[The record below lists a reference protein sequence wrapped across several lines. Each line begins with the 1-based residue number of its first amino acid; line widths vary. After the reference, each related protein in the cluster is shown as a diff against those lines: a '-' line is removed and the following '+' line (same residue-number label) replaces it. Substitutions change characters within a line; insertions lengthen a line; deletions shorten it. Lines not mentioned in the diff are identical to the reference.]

1 MSLYSIYS
9 ELTYRAPPA
18 AAVPLNSELA
28 STIRSFQKTR
38 RESLHHLC
46 LIAYGL
52 RRSNLVKTK
61 GRGGN
66 AQGQILS
73 DRFKAWYKAERL
85 SEVYG
90 SESNFTTY
98 AMCGRLLEYTRW
110 QIDRKKGSRFIDALP
125 ASLGTMYEISK
136 VLWQQGDK
144 TTPEGRET
152 YQSWLTN
159 PIGDGSPPKVFIS
172 PSLTR
177 KEVVRALARLNGN
190 DEVSPTPSASDDP
203 SPNPPSEN
211 REQPKRPIIATVTI
225 SPSSLLFT
233 KTGKSKGATAEAI
246 RAFESDL
253 RELIKKHGRHFDIA
267 SNLDAVLNEIE
278 QAAHPDFGKHL

>member
-1 MSLYSIYS
+1 MGRSRSPHGDRANKLATYTVDTNLS
-9 ELTYRAPPA
+9 YRAPPA
-18 AAVPLNSELA
+18 TALPLSGALA
-28 STIRSFQKTR
+28 STIRSFQKSR

-110 QIDRKKGSRFIDALP
+110 QIDRKRGSRFIDALP

-152 YQSWLTN
+152 YQRWLTK

-172 PSLTR
+172 QSPTR
-177 KEVVRALARLNGN
+177 KEV
-190 DEVSPTPSASDDP
+190 
-203 SPNPPSEN
+203 
-211 REQPKRPIIATVTI
+211 
-225 SPSSLLFT
+225 
-233 KTGKSKGATAEAI
+233 
-246 RAFESDL
+246 
-253 RELIKKHGRHFDIA
+253 IA
-267 SNLDAVLNEIE
+267 SIAKQRVN
-278 QAAHPDFGKHL
+278 

>member
-1 MSLYSIYS
+1 MSLYSIKS
-9 ELTYRAPPA
+9 QLTYRAPPA
-18 AAVPLNSELA
+18 AAVPLNHELA
-28 STIRSFQKTR
+28 STIRSFEKSR

-73 DRFKAWYKAERL
+73 DRFKAWYKNERL

-152 YQSWLTN
+152 YQSWLTK

-177 KEVVRALARLNGN
+177 KEVIAAIAKQSGDIARPTRPRG
-190 DEVSPTPSASDDP
+190 PTPSQNEP
-203 SPNPPSEN
+203 RETIEN
-211 REQPKRPIIATVTI
+211 
-225 SPSSLLFT
+225 SPSSVLATISVSETSFSFT
-233 KTGKSKGATAEAI
+233 KAGKSKGASIESI
-246 RAFESDL
+246 LKFEQEL
-253 RELIKKHGRHFDIA
+253 AALIKKYGKHFSIHSSA
-267 SNLDAVLNEIE
+267 DALVKTIDELAN
-278 QAAHPDFGKHL
+278 PDFGKHLR